1 MDFPLKTLFDEIL
14 VQFTLSGSPVSPK
27 KILFWGERAGAISS
41 YVAGWMAGK
50 GIDVIVL
57 DGANRFDPYMVSSFF
72 AKKALIPPEGL
83 LKRIRIARAF
93 TCYQMA
99 TLMGEQLPSLL
110 RQEGATAQPKKL
122 SVILLGPITTF
133 LDEDVPE
140 REVRPLFERSLRKI
154 EEMAI
159 EGTPFLLFQPNSSPL
174 PARRQA
180 PNRAGSGQA
189 GAKGGTGGLK
199 DAKRMHLMKRLFQF
213 SDLVWR
219 ICLDDQGTKMILE
232 KGIEMVSHCERSPA
246 PHGVQGEVKQSQ
258 GIASS
263 PRDFGTPRN
272 DNPKQNRITRSN
284 ITLCAWRYALCGV
297 YVWVGQYF
305 LSVGFWKRRSRSGGS
320 FEGG

>member
-14 VQFTLSGSPVSPK
+14 VQFTLSEPPVSPK

-57 DGANRFDPYMVSSFF
+57 DGANRFDPYMVSSF

-110 RQEGATAQPKKL
+110 RQGGTTAQPKKPW
-122 SVILLGPITTF
+122 VILLGPVTPF

-154 EEMAI
+154 EEMAT

-174 PARRQA
+174 PACR
-180 PNRAGSGQA
+180 QA
-189 GAKGGTGGLK
+189 GAKGGMGGLK
-199 DAKRMHLMKRLFQF
+199 DSKRMYLMRRLFQF

-219 ICLDDQGTKMILE
+219 ICLEDQGTE
-232 KGIEMVSHCERSPA
+232 SHSGKR
-246 PHGVQGEVKQSQ
+246 
-258 GIASS
+258 
-263 PRDFGTPRN
+263 F
-272 DNPKQNRITRSN
+272 NR
-284 ITLCAWRYALCGV
+284 
-297 YVWVGQYF
+297 
-305 LSVGFWKRRSRSGGS
+305 
-320 FEGG
+320 